1 MEKSKTGQPDIV
13 TEPLQVI
20 MINSTGMMK
29 TLGTDKELLDMYK
42 MLNSSLKSMKVCFLL
57 TDVENAMIGFSSGDL
72 LKQVRED
79 KNIIVFEDIKNIK
92 VTDVPIGAA
101 REFKKSLEAKDAY
114 IFVKD
119 KIEKVRVI
127 EGR

>member
-1 MEKSKTGQPDIV
+1 M
-13 TEPLQVI
+13 
-20 MINSTGMMK
+20 
-29 TLGTDKELLDMYK
+29 
-42 MLNSSLKSMKVCFLL
+42 
-57 TDVENAMIGFSSGDL
+57 
-72 LKQVRED
+72 REA

-92 VTDVPIGAA
+92 VTDAAIGVA
-101 REFKKSLEAKDAY
+101 REFKKVLEANDAY